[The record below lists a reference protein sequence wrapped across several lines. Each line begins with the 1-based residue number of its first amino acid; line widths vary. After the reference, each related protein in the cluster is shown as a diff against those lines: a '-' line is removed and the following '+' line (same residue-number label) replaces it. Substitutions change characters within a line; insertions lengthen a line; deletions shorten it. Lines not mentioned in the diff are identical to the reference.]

1 VKRDRKDSAWYQHR
15 LEEAKKPR
23 PMTQNEKDSLHMS
36 NNDLLAEAKSLVQ
49 RAIDRG
55 WMSYPKRLT
64 VADLKKHYDQE
75 IQKRLHRDIEDR

>member
-1 VKRDRKDSAWYQHR
+1 
-15 LEEAKKPR
+15 
-23 PMTQNEKDSLHMS
+23 MTQNEKDSLHMS

-75 IQKRLHRDIEDR
+75 IQKGLHRDIEDR

>member
-1 VKRDRKDSAWYQHR
+1 
-15 LEEAKKPR
+15 
-23 PMTQNEKDSLHMS
+23 MTQNEKDSLHMS
-36 NNDLLAEAKSLVQ
+36 NNDLLAEAKTLVE

>member
-1 VKRDRKDSAWYQHR
+1 
-15 LEEAKKPR
+15 
-23 PMTQNEKDSLHMS
+23 MTQNEKDSLHMS

-75 IQKRLHRDIEDR
+75 IQKGLHRRL

>member
-1 VKRDRKDSAWYQHR
+1 
-15 LEEAKKPR
+15 
-23 PMTQNEKDSLHMS
+23 MTQNEKDSLHMS
-36 NNDLLAEAKSLVQ
+36 NNDLLAEAKSLMQ

-75 IQKRLHRDIEDR
+75 IQKGLHRDIEDR

>member
-1 VKRDRKDSAWYQHR
+1 
-15 LEEAKKPR
+15 
-23 PMTQNEKDSLHMS
+23 MTQNEKDSLHIS

-55 WMSYPKRLT
+55 WMSYPKKLT

>member
-1 VKRDRKDSAWYQHR
+1 
-15 LEEAKKPR
+15 
-23 PMTQNEKDSLHMS
+23 MTQNEKDSLHMS

-55 WMSYPKRLT
+55 WMSYQKKLT

-75 IQKRLHRDIEDR
+75 IQKGLHRDIEDQ